1 MTIRMGKMSKAIDDA
16 AEVIVVVGRQ
26 RIAKPVETDRAE
38 ERVRL
43 GGPP

>member
-1 MTIRMGKMSKAIDDA
+1 MTIRMGNISKSIDDA

-26 RIAKPVETDRAE
+26 RVARPVETDRAE